1 MIDLPSLYS
10 IELGGQ
16 TFTESPSF
24 EIKGMYYK

>member
-24 EIKGMYYK
+24 ELRGILL